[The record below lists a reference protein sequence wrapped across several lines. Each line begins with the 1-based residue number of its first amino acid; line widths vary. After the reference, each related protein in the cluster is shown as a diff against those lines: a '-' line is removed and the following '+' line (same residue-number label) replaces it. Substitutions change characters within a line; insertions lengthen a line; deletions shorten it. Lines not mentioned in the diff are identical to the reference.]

1 MTVLKTESKSRSD
14 VIAYSADAVFAV
26 TSFTP
31 SSPFNTALP
40 AGSCVDAA
48 GALVT
53 NASTA
58 CTVLVDA
65 CAAGDT
71 SAIVADK
78 LVAIRSA
85 SLSAADAAGLTK
97 AKALIA
103 ADPFK
108 RLV

>member
-1 MTVLKTESKSRSD
+1 MTVLNTQSKDRSS

-26 TSFTP
+26 TRFTP
-31 SSPFNTALP
+31 SSPFSVSLP

-48 GALVT
+48 GALVVS
-53 NASTA
+53 ASTV
-58 CTVLVDA
+58 TYVLVDGV
-65 CAAGDT
+65 AAGDT

-78 LVAIRSA
+78 LVSIRSA

-103 ADPFK
+103 ADSFK